1 MKKIILASASPRRR
15 ELLAN
20 VGVIFQVCPGNS
32 EERITKEIPEEIV
45 EELSLQKAMAV
56 ASKFDMEDGTIIL
69 GADTIVSFDGKI
81 LGKPRNEEEAVNTL
95 MMLQGNT
102 HQVYTGVTVMEQR
115 ENLSWKTLTF
125 AECTDVSFYPVS
137 EEEIR
142 AYVATGEPMDKAGAY
157 GIQGR
162 GALFV
167 AHLDGDYFNVM
178 GLPLCRLGQL
188 LNELGVE
195 LL

>member
-157 GIQGR
+157 GVQGQ
-162 GALFV
+162 GALLV
-167 AHLDGDYFNVM
+167 ERIDGDFFNVM
-178 GLPLCRLGQL
+178 GLPVEQLGLVLARFGVKL
-188 LNELGVE
+188 L
-195 LL
+195 

>member
-1 MKKIILASASPRRR
+1 MKKTY
-15 ELLAN
+15 LLRHHKEKRTSGK

-115 ENLSWKTLTF
+115 ENSSWRRSLLQNAQMFLFILYLKRKFGHMWL
-125 AECTDVSFYPVS
+125 
-137 EEEIR
+137 
-142 AYVATGEPMDKAGAY
+142 
-157 GIQGR
+157 QGSR
-162 GALFV
+162 WTRPE
-167 AHLDGDYFNVM
+167 VM
-178 GLPLCRLGQL
+178 GSREHLAHM
-188 LNELGVE
+188 
-195 LL
+195 

>member
-1 MKKIILASASPRRR
+1 
-15 ELLAN
+15 
-20 VGVIFQVCPGNS
+20 
-32 EERITKEIPEEIV
+32 
-45 EELSLQKAMAV
+45 MAV

-115 ENLSWKTLTF
+115 ENSSWKTLTF

-142 AYVATGEPMDKAGAY
+142 AYVATGEPMDKAGSY
-157 GIQGR
+157 GIQGAF
-162 GALFV
+162 GAYV
-167 AHLDGDYFNVM
+167 RSIRGDYTNVV
-178 GLPLCRLGQL
+178 GLPVGRLFYEAKEHGI
-188 LNELGVE
+188 ELRG
-195 LL
+195 

>member
-95 MMLQGNT
+95 MLQGNT

-157 GIQGR
+157 GVQGQ
-162 GALFV
+162 GALLV
-167 AHLDGDYFNVM
+167 EHIDGDFFNVM
-178 GLPLCRLGQL
+178 GLPVL
-188 LNELGVE
+188 LLSRMLAEFGVT

>member
-56 ASKFDMEDGTIIL
+56 ASKFDMEDGTVIL

-102 HQVYTGVTVMEQR
+102 HQVYTGVTVNGTE
-115 ENLSWKTLTF
+115 
-125 AECTDVSFYPVS
+125 
-137 EEEIR
+137 
-142 AYVATGEPMDKAGAY
+142 GEFVLEDAHFCRMHRCFFLILYLKRKFGHMWL
-157 GIQGR
+157 QGSR
-162 GALFV
+162 WTRPE
-167 AHLDGDYFNVM
+167 VM
-178 GLPLCRLGQL
+178 GSREHLAHM
-188 LNELGVE
+188 
-195 LL
+195 